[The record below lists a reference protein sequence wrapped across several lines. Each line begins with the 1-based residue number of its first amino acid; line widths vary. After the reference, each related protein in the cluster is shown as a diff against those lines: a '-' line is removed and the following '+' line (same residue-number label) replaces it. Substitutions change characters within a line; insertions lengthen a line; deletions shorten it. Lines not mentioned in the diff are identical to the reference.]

1 MNYIFFIVIL
11 FTSFVFNS
19 RTCDNLNNNLINSI
33 SIVQRPN
40 LDYHLLSPSGH
51 FMIHYNNYYDGID
64 EYALNVALAADI
76 SRTIIVDTLNFIPEV
91 PDDDGIYD
99 IYIKQLQNGDYGKN
113 NLEDS
118 QLGTSYVEIDD
129 DFIGS
134 QYATQGED
142 AMKIAVAHEYFHA
155 IQRAY
160 MPQPLSNAFFYELS
174 SIWIEDIIYPDIN
187 DYIDFGQN
195 NDDYF
200 NDPDQN
206 INDYNG
212 YGLGLYAHYL
222 NFKYNSDIIRQIWD
236 RLLSKRESCE
246 NITNVI
252 DCDFSSD
259 FDGIDNDDEC
269 QWVNSSC
276 AINSNNSNLAINTI
290 DNILKDYNSS
300 FVQSW
305 IDFNTRNLFN
315 GMFTNMNNDIY
326 YYEDQNKFNPIKTNP
341 IDINQFLNPIS
352 NPDYWTDNYT
362 YITDINNK
370 SISIKSFDISQSS
383 PQDFNFDIQ
392 NSSSYSSFALISSN
406 NHIIDTFPTNDEN
419 QDINF
424 DYILDNDDNF
434 HFVYISKNES
444 NQINTI
450 ISKKDYSYNI
460 DCYPN
465 PIHFNQSLTLKISS
479 KIAFD
484 NIKIDIFNIKG
495 QLIKEFSIGNI
506 SYSSEDYNEISLYPF
521 NDYIPSGVYILNFYL
536 DDYTISKKIVYLK

>member
-19 RTCDNLNNNLINSI
+19 RTCDNLNNHLINSI

-64 EYALNVALAADI
+64 EYALNVALAADL
-76 SRTIIVDTLNFIPEV
+76 SRTIIVDTMNFLSET

-99 IYIKQLQNGDYGKN
+99 IYIQQLTNGNYGQNV
-113 NLEDS
+113 LEGS
-118 QLGTSYVEIDD
+118 TSYVLIDD
-129 DFIGS
+129 NFIGS

-160 MPQPLSNAFFYELS
+160 IPQPFSNAFFYELS
-174 SIWIEDIIYPDIN
+174 SIWIEDIIYPNIN

-206 INDYNG
+206 ISDYNG

-222 NFKYNSDIIRQIWD
+222 TSNYSLDIMRKIWEF
-236 RLLSKRESCE
+236 LLSRRLSCQDVVQASGCLSFNYCNWDNNSTC
-246 NITNVI
+246 NIDT
-252 DCDFSSD
+252 
-259 FDGIDNDDEC
+259 
-269 QWVNSSC
+269 
-276 AINSNNSNLAINTI
+276 NNSNLAIDAI
-290 DNILKDYNSS
+290 DNILQDYNSS
-300 FVQSW
+300 FVESW

-370 SISIKSFDISQSS
+370 SISIKSFNISQSS
-383 PQDFNFDIQ
+383 PQEFNFDIQ
-392 NSSSYSSFALISSN
+392 NSSSYSSFALISNN

-419 QDINF
+419 QDISF
-424 DYILDNDDNF
+424 DYILDNDDIF
-434 HFVYISKNES
+434 HFVYISNNES